1 MQKGMNEDLTSND
14 KVLNRHNSNDLHN
27 VTAFDTERPIEL
39 NDLKGNMPVVRPLD
53 LVDDFS
59 TDQIA
64 GATSGG
70 GALLPAG
77 IGERVASVQSGGSFN
92 F

>member
-1 MQKGMNEDLTSND
+1 MQKTMNEDLTTND
-14 KVLNRHNSNDLHN
+14 KVMNRHNSNDLHN
-27 VTAFDTERPIEL
+27 VTAFDTERPIEI
-39 NDLKGNMPVVRPLD
+39 NDLKGNMPIVRPLD
-53 LVDDFS
+53 LVDDYS

-64 GATSGG
+64 GAISA
-70 GALLPAG
+70 GAVMPAA

>member
-1 MQKGMNEDLTSND
+1 MQRAMNEDLTRND

-53 LVDDFS
+53 LVDDYT

-64 GATSGG
+64 GATPGG
-70 GALLPAG
+70 GALLPVG